1 MTEDRSGGIASFGVG
16 FGSRKQGEGGEE
28 AVSERTFRVVV
39 IAEVVAGPDWSTG
52 RTPPLDPLR
61 IDAETFD
68 GVMGQL
74 APSLGIDVNDP
85 FGAGDP
91 PLRVDI
97 VWRDRKSMR
106 PAELVEQVPALRAL
120 VDARRVVQD
129 VAARKLTAEAA
140 RAPLVRILPRPSW
153 ADALVR
159 EVRPA
164 PVVSHEAPKAAP
176 APRPTPGPAAGN
188 GSGKSG
194 LDALLDMVDV
204 GAEPDAPPP
213 SEAPGAT
220 MGELSRVIEAVA
232 RSARP
237 ARAARAIVGTAPQR
251 LEQAFRNLLDGIL
264 HHPEVHRLESTWRG
278 LRLLVEHCDRK
289 AGVEVDVVCAGREAV
304 ADALKRLGE
313 PDGDRAAIDLVLID
327 QHLEPVAVDLAHL
340 DKWAGLASTL
350 LAPIVLAGHPTM
362 LGVDSLEQV
371 ARSTSALST
380 SNDGRAVALRGVAS
394 REDSRWVALVLNDPL
409 VRAPYTQGTSRL
421 QQPPYEEDASDPDAH
436 VYTNGAYVVGALC
449 ARSHARLRWPTAI
462 TGIRDGVIGNLAVR
476 TVHDRGED
484 AAVPLEVV
492 PSEDAVREVARAG
505 LTMLTCAPNT
515 DAAVLSR
522 APVLH
527 RGASPSG
534 PAAASG
540 TLGDQIFIGLFARAV
555 QQVAAAIPAG
565 TDPRAAEEVA
575 RITLAEMFE
584 RAPPPGP
591 EIAAKDD
598 PARGSLTVTVRPRR
612 FAGITLEELTLG
624 AALG

>member
-16 FGSRKQGEGGEE
+16 FGSRRSGEDGAQPVEE
-28 AVSERTFRVVV
+28 RSFRVVV
-39 IAEVVAGPDWSTG
+39 IAEAVAGPDWSTG
-52 RTPPLDPLR
+52 RTPPLDPVR

-68 GVMGQL
+68 AVMGQL
-74 APSLGIDVNDP
+74 APSLGIDVTDP
-85 FGAGDP
+85 FGGGDP
-91 PLRVDI
+91 PLRVDLL
-97 VWRDRKSMR
+97 WRDRKSMR
-106 PAELVEQVPALRAL
+106 PAELVEQIPALRAL

-140 RAPLVRILPRPSW
+140 RAQLVRILPRPSW
-153 ADALVR
+153 ADALVH
-159 EVRPA
+159 EVRAAHVSPETTKAPSAERPA
-164 PVVSHEAPKAAP
+164 PVP
-176 APRPTPGPAAGN
+176 AGN
-188 GSGKSG
+188 GGTKSG

-204 GAEPDAPPP
+204 GIEPDAPPP

-220 MGELSRVIEAVA
+220 RGEFSRMIEAVA

-237 ARAARAIVGTAPQR
+237 ARAPRAIVGTAPQR

-264 HHPEVHRLESTWRG
+264 HHPEVRRLESTWRG

-289 AGVEVDVVCAGREAV
+289 TGVEVDLVSAGRDAV
-304 ADALKRLGE
+304 ADALRRLGE
-313 PDGDRAAIDLVLID
+313 ADGERAPIDLVLVD

-340 DKWAGLASTL
+340 DKWAGLAATL

-380 SNDGRAVALRGVAS
+380 SEDARAVALRSIAA
-394 REDSRWVALVLNDPL
+394 REAARWVTLVINDAL

-462 TGIRDGVIGNLAVR
+462 TGARDGVLGNLPVH
-476 TVHDRGED
+476 TVHDRGEQ
-484 AAVPLEVV
+484 AAIPLEVV

-505 LTMLTCAPNT
+505 MAMLTCAPNS
-515 DAAVLSR
+515 DAAILTR

-527 RGASPSG
+527 RTASPSG
-534 PAAASG
+534 PGASTG
-540 TLGDQIFIGLFARAV
+540 TLADQIFVGIFARAV
-555 QQVAAAIPAG
+555 QQVASAIPVG
-565 TDPRAAEEVA
+565 TDPHAAEEVA
-575 RITLAEMFE
+575 RIALAGIFE
-584 RAPPPGP
+584 RAAPPGP
-591 EIAAKDD
+591 EIAASVNQKR
-598 PARGSLTVTVRPRR
+598 ASLEVTVRPRR
-612 FAGITLEELTLG
+612 FAGISLEELTLG